1 MQGVLSLLY
10 RSIRSL
16 LGFLAVIA
24 HSDVSKDVE
33 LFVLRQGNQVL
44 RRQVRGR
51 PPDRSR
57 AVIGCGQW

>member
-1 MQGVLSLLY
+1 
-10 RSIRSL
+10 
-16 LGFLAVIA
+16 
-24 HSDVSKDVE
+24 VE

-44 RRQVRGR
+44 RRQVRGG